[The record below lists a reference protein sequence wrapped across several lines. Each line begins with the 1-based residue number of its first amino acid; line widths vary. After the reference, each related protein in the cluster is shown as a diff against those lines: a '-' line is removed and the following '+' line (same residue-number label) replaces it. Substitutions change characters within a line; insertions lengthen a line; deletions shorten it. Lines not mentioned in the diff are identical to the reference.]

1 MIFISSQNYTKVHQ
15 IVPSFVK
22 FALVLYIKS
31 TVRHSDPYFH
41 IYEEGHQQAF
51 QDVEKLGLQVP
62 CPEPMNP
69 TLSHVPLYS
78 ATPRKFQTL

>member
-1 MIFISSQNYTKVHQ
+1 MVHLLLES
-15 IVPSFVK
+15 VNLPSYFTLRA
-22 FALVLYIKS
+22 F
-31 TVRHSDPYFH
+31 VRHSDSYFH

-78 ATPRKFQTL
+78 ATPRKFETL